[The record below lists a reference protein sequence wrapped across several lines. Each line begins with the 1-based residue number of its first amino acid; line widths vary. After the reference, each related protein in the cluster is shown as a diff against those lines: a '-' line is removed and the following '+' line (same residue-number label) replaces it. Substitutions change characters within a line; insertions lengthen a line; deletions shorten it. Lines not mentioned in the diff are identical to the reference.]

1 MSNPSYKYKRFLA
14 SLCIGS
20 LLLLPVGCASGTS
33 SESPVPQHSSVS
45 ETAAFSSFLDTFFK
59 DYATSDSLSLHYT
72 LSDPELLGINAPE
85 VTLGE
90 FGVDAML
97 ASNQKSADYLTQL
110 RTFSKDTLDE
120 ENRLLYELL
129 EYALEHSTVSEEA
142 MLYDSPLGPSTGLQ
156 TQLPILLAEYRFSSL
171 KDVEEYFL
179 LLEDLPNYF
188 SDLCAFEEARSAAD
202 TQSCSEV
209 LSRIV
214 LQCKSFVEDPGNN
227 FLIESFQDRL
237 SVLPDLDATQIAG
250 LCIRNQKLIFTKVIP
265 AYEQLIE
272 TLESLSEPSVPE
284 QGLAAFPEGASYYE
298 DLVQSSTGSSR
309 SMEEIEAMLEQAFK
323 ESMLTMV
330 TLYASDSLKKELE
343 TYQNEGLHV
352 ASDSVVTEQETAAT
366 SDYST
371 GVLKQLQEQILTDF
385 PAPADATFRV
395 ETVHPSLEEF
405 ISPALYLVP
414 PLDSYKENVIYINRA
429 KCASESLFSTLAHE
443 GYPGHLYQN
452 TYFASTSPHPV
463 RMLLNFTGYDEGWG
477 TYGELYSYRYADCS
491 EELRQ
496 FLIAEQVAGL
506 CLYSLSDIRIHY
518 HGESKESVLSFL
530 TEYGFSAENAE
541 EVFYTQLGEPGIYLP
556 YSVGYLELCKLRDR
570 YLSVKEDDASLLT
583 FHTFLLET
591 GPAPFAILAQRLEQ
605 ELS

>member
-1 MSNPSYKYKRFLA
+1 MSKSSYKYKRFLA

-20 LLLLPVGCASGTS
+20 LFLLPLGCAPGTS
-33 SESPVPQHSSVS
+33 SDSPVPQHSSV
-45 ETAAFSSFLDTFFK
+45 TDAASFSSFLDTFFK

-72 LSDPELLGINAPE
+72 LSDPELLGIDPPE

-90 FGVDAML
+90 FGVDALL
-97 ASNQKSADYLTQL
+97 AANQKSADYLTKL

-120 ENRLLYELL
+120 ENHLLYELL
-129 EYALEHSTVSEEA
+129 EYALEHSTVSEKA
-142 MLYDSPLGPSTGLQ
+142 LLYDSPLGPSTGLQ

-171 KDVEEYFL
+171 ENVEEYFL

-188 SDLCAFEEARSAAD
+188 SDLCAFEQARSATG

-237 SVLPDLDATQIAG
+237 SALPDLDAAQIAE

-265 AYEQLIE
+265 AYEHLIE
-272 TLESLSEPSVPE
+272 TLESLSDTSVPE
-284 QGLAAFPEGASYYE
+284 QGLAAYPEGADYYE
-298 DLVQSSTGSSR
+298 ALVQSSTGSSR
-309 SMEEIEAMLEQAFK
+309 SMKEIEAMLEQAFK

-343 TYQNEGLHV
+343 TYQKEGLRV
-352 ASDSVVTEQETAAT
+352 ASDSVLTEQEVATT
-366 SDYST
+366 SDYSADI
-371 GVLKQLQEQILTDF
+371 LRQLQEQILTDF
-385 PAPADATFRV
+385 PTSADATFRV
-395 ETVHPSLEEF
+395 QTVHPSLEEF

-429 KCASESLFSTLAHE
+429 KCDSESLFSTLAHE

-477 TYGELYSYRYADCS
+477 TYAELYSYRYADCS
-491 EELRQ
+491 DELRR

-530 TEYGFSAENAE
+530 TKYGFSAESAE
-541 EVFYTQLGEPGIYLP
+541 EVFYTQLAEPGIYLP
-556 YSVGYLELCKLRDR
+556 YSVGYLELCNLRDR
-570 YLSVKEDDASLLT
+570 YLSVKGDDTSLLP
-583 FHTFLLET
+583 FHTFLLKT
-591 GPAPFAILAQRLEQ
+591 GPAPFSILAQRLEQ
-605 ELS
+605 ELL